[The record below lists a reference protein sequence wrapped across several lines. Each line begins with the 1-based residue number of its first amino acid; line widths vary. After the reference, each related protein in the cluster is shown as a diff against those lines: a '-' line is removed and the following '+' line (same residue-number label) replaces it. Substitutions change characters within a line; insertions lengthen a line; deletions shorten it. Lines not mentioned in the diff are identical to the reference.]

1 MKKLAGVLFA
11 VLAVV
16 AAVFGTTTDVV
27 LAADTVCED
36 PNISQELKIAAG
48 CVKEIGLDKDATIM
62 PAAVQI
68 VEVVIAVIGILAAGM
83 FVYGGINYVLSIG
96 SPDKVRRAQN
106 IVIYAGVGLV
116 VAVLSFG
123 LVYFVSQS
131 IWG

>member
-1 MKKLAGVLFA
+1 MKKLVGLVLVALMAAASVFCA
-11 VLAVV
+11 VPS
-16 AAVFGTTTDVV
+16 AVF
-27 LAADTVCED
+27 AADTVCED

-48 CVKEIGLDKDATIM
+48 CIKEIGLDQDATIM

-68 VEVVIAVIGILAAGM
+68 VEVVIAAVGILAAGM
-83 FVYGGINYVLSIG
+83 LIYGGVNYVLSIG

-106 IVIYAGVGLV
+106 IVIYAAVGLV